1 MTPATLLAS
10 ARSLIEGNPDLVG
23 LIDRCSIY
31 NVTYPVNNDGGT
43 TQTDGSAVASN
54 VPCLVEEKIY
64 GSSQLAGGQV
74 ASITHRL
81 YLIASAAT
89 RVIKP
94 NYAIVVAAR
103 SDNPSRRF
111 EQPVLLEETLGP
123 LVVIG
128 ATLKL

>member
-10 ARSLIEGNPDLVG
+10 ARSLIEGNPDAVG

-31 NVTYPVNNDGGT
+31 NVTFTNNGDGGT
-43 TQTDGSAVASN
+43 TQVDGTAVVSN
-54 VPCLVEEKIY
+54 VPCLIEKQKY
-64 GSSQLAGGQV
+64 NSSQLAGGQY
-74 ASITHRL
+74 SEITHKL
-81 YLIASAAT
+81 YLIASTTT

>member
-1 MTPATLLAS
+1 
-10 ARSLIEGNPDLVG
+10 LIEGNPDGHG
-23 LIDRCSIY
+23 LIDRFSIY

-54 VPCLVEEKIY
+54 VPGLIEAVREGAIT
-64 GSSQLAGGQV
+64 LAGGQIV
-74 ASITHRL
+74 QVSHKI
-81 YLIASAAT
+81 YLIASATT

-94 NYAIVVAAR
+94 NYALVSAAR
-103 SDNPSRRF
+103 SDSPSRRF

-123 LVVIG
+123 LVVVG

>member
-1 MTPATLLAS
+1 MTPASLLAS
-10 ARSLIEGNPDLVG
+10 ARSLIQGDPDSAG
-23 LIDRCSIY
+23 LIDRCNVY
-31 NVTYPVNNDGGT
+31 NVTFTANNDGGA
-43 TQTDGSAVASN
+43 TQVDGSPVASS
-54 VPCLVEEKIY
+54 VPCLIEKQTFN
-64 GSSQLAGGQV
+64 SSQLAGGQV
-74 ASITHRL
+74 SNVTHRL
-81 YLIASAAT
+81 YLIASATT

-123 LVVIG
+123 LVVVG

>member
-10 ARSLIEGNPDLVG
+10 ARSLIEGNPDGHG
-23 LIDRCSIY
+23 LIDRCSVY
-31 NVTYPVNNDGGT
+31 NVTYSANNDGGT
-43 TQTDGSAVASN
+43 TQVDGSPVASN
-54 VPCLVEEKIY
+54 VPCLIEEKGY
-64 GSSQLAGGQV
+64 NSSQLAGGQT
-74 ASITHRL
+74 SNITHKL
-81 YLIASAAT
+81 FLIASATT

-94 NYAIVVAAR
+94 NYAIVIAAR

-123 LVVIG
+123 LVVVG